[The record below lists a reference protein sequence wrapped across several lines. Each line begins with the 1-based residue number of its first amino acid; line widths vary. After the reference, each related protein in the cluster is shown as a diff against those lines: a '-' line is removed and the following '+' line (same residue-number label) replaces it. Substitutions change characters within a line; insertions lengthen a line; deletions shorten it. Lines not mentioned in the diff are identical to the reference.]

1 MVDAGAPPPPPP
13 PPPAPEAFPT
23 AHVSTPPRP
32 TANIVAPGA
41 PQRPRAA
48 LPRYH
53 SLGVSVIPSMMPL
66 EDEESK
72 ADEEGDAATLTV
84 EEELAQERA
93 FNAMVAAHTEAEKER
108 EECYKQARRTWV
120 ELRKRDG

>member
-1 MVDAGAPPPPPP
+1 
-13 PPPAPEAFPT
+13 
-23 AHVSTPPRP
+23 
-32 TANIVAPGA
+32 
-41 PQRPRAA
+41 
-48 LPRYH
+48 
-53 SLGVSVIPSMMPL
+53 MMPL

-108 EECYKQARRTWV
+108 EECYKLARRTWV